1 MTSKRRSGAQAR
13 QQKGANTMTQLT
25 LDLAPRVV
33 RQYRSAL
40 LLVAVVVMLSVS
52 VPLLLKGLYQ
62 VANRFPVQQIQV
74 FGTFNHL
81 SEQNLRD
88 ALEKYLEY
96 NYFDVK
102 LDNIKT
108 TAEQLAWVE
117 SAVIKKAWPDT
128 IVVEIQERVAVANWG
143 DTHLISHRHTIFH
156 SHQTPTIAGLP
167 TFIGAEEHAVL
178 IMDHYRQLSRSLKA
192 VDLAIDTL
200 ILAERMSWTLRLT
213 NGLVIIVDDQQAI
226 EKVQRFVALYQQM
239 PEQDRQS
246 MEQVDLRYENG
257 LAIKWKQKDG
267 DSDAA

>member
-1 MTSKRRSGAQAR
+1 MTVERRASSAAR

-33 RQYRSAL
+33 RQHRSL
-40 LLVAVVVMLSVS
+40 LAFLCAVIVLLGSMPLVFS
-52 VPLLLKGLYQ
+52 GLYQ
-62 VANRFPVQQIQV
+62 MADRFPVQQIQV
-74 FGTFNHL
+74 YGTFNHL

-102 LDNIKT
+102 LENIKT

-143 DTHLISHRHTIFH
+143 DSHLISHRHTIFH
-156 SHQTPTIAGLP
+156 SHQTPSIAGLP
-167 TFIGAEEHAVL
+167 TFVGAEEHAVL
-178 IMDHYRQLSRSLKA
+178 MMDHYRQLSRSLKS
-192 VDLAIDTL
+192 VELAIDTL
-200 ILAERMSWTLRLT
+200 TLAERMSWTLRLT
-213 NGLVIIVDDQQAI
+213 NGLVIIVDDQHAI
-226 EKVQRFVALYQQM
+226 EKVQRFIALYQQM

-257 LAIKWKQKDG
+257 LAIKWKNKDG